1 MPSWGVHLGIANKVL
16 KNIDNIDKNLFMFGN
31 VTPDIN
37 NGYVIKNVS
46 KIIAH
51 KITHYDGEKDFKG
64 YRRFYIKYAKYI
76 QDPVILGS
84 LTHLMTDYYYNNITY
99 TKKAIW
105 DEKRESIIGVKL
117 NNGKQIKCNKE
128 ELRKLKRNDFRI
140 YADYVYKNSKFEDLK
155 FDEKILSVNQ
165 IVDEFA
171 ITKKESEETI
181 QYINKYING
190 EKFIIDMCE
199 KHEYLMYTKQE
210 MENMEKECVQFIT
223 EFLKRIKNIIIGK
236 TAGFCYG
243 VKEYIESLKKEIEE
257 FDFSN
262 YKVTSIYIGGGT
274 PSYIDSIYIVEIL
287 SELKEKLKCNLIEFK
302 DIEITIEVNP
312 GTVDTKKLNDY
323 KKSGINR
330 LSIGLQSTKNDI
342 LKKIGR
348 IHTYQEFL
356 EIYKLAR
363 ETGFKNIN
371 IDLMI
376 GIPEQKIGDLKNTL
390 QDIIKLEPEHISV
403 YSLIIEENT
412 PIEKMLEN
420 GEIKLPDEDLE
431 RNMYW
436 YVKNTLELNGYNHY
450 EISNFA
456 KLGKESRHNLNCW
469 NQEEYIGFGV
479 AAHSYLNGIRFSNTI
494 NVEEYIQHI
503 ENNRKEENIQ
513 IEESQSLED
522 KKNEFMM
529 LGFRKIQ
536 GVDIARFKEK
546 FIDNPIFLYREN
558 LNKLVEEGLIE
569 VDLNHIKLTNKGID
583 LANLVF
589 EEFVDDC

>member
-1 MPSWGVHLGIANKVL
+1 MLNELGIYIHIPFCKQKCYYCDFVSYSNK
-16 KNIDNIDKNLFMFGN
+16 
-31 VTPDIN
+31 
-37 NGYVIKNVS
+37 
-46 KIIAH
+46 
-51 KITHYDGEKDFKG
+51 
-64 YRRFYIKYAKYI
+64 
-76 QDPVILGS
+76 
-84 LTHLMTDYYYNNITY
+84 
-99 TKKAIW
+99 
-105 DEKRESIIGVKL
+105 
-117 NNGKQIKCNKE
+117 C
-128 ELRKLKRNDFRI
+128 
-140 YADYVYKNSKFEDLK
+140 
-155 FDEKILSVNQ
+155 
-165 IVDEFA
+165 
-171 ITKKESEETI
+171 SE
-181 QYINKYING
+181 
-190 EKFIIDMCE
+190 
-199 KHEYLMYTKQE
+199 
-210 MENMEKECVQFIT
+210 
-223 EFLKRIKNIIIGK
+223 
-236 TAGFCYG
+236 

-323 KKSGINR
+323 KKLGINR

-356 EIYKLAR
+356 EISKLAR

-376 GIPEQKIGDLKNTL
+376 GIPGQKIGDLKNTL

>member
-1 MPSWGVHLGIANKVL
+1 MLNELGIYIHIPFCKQKCYYCDFVSYSNK
-16 KNIDNIDKNLFMFGN
+16 
-31 VTPDIN
+31 
-37 NGYVIKNVS
+37 
-46 KIIAH
+46 
-51 KITHYDGEKDFKG
+51 
-64 YRRFYIKYAKYI
+64 
-76 QDPVILGS
+76 
-84 LTHLMTDYYYNNITY
+84 
-99 TKKAIW
+99 
-105 DEKRESIIGVKL
+105 
-117 NNGKQIKCNKE
+117 C
-128 ELRKLKRNDFRI
+128 
-140 YADYVYKNSKFEDLK
+140 
-155 FDEKILSVNQ
+155 
-165 IVDEFA
+165 
-171 ITKKESEETI
+171 SE
-181 QYINKYING
+181 
-190 EKFIIDMCE
+190 
-199 KHEYLMYTKQE
+199 
-210 MENMEKECVQFIT
+210 
-223 EFLKRIKNIIIGK
+223 
-236 TAGFCYG
+236 

-376 GIPEQKIGDLKNTL
+376 GIPGQKIGELKNTL

-494 NVEEYIQHI
+494 NVEEYIQHL

-546 FIDNPIFLYREN
+546 FIDNPIFLYREK

>member
-1 MPSWGVHLGIANKVL
+1 MLNELGIYIHIPFCKQKCYYCDFVSYSNK
-16 KNIDNIDKNLFMFGN
+16 
-31 VTPDIN
+31 
-37 NGYVIKNVS
+37 
-46 KIIAH
+46 
-51 KITHYDGEKDFKG
+51 
-64 YRRFYIKYAKYI
+64 
-76 QDPVILGS
+76 
-84 LTHLMTDYYYNNITY
+84 
-99 TKKAIW
+99 
-105 DEKRESIIGVKL
+105 
-117 NNGKQIKCNKE
+117 C
-128 ELRKLKRNDFRI
+128 
-140 YADYVYKNSKFEDLK
+140 
-155 FDEKILSVNQ
+155 
-165 IVDEFA
+165 
-171 ITKKESEETI
+171 SE
-181 QYINKYING
+181 
-190 EKFIIDMCE
+190 
-199 KHEYLMYTKQE
+199 
-210 MENMEKECVQFIT
+210 
-223 EFLKRIKNIIIGK
+223 
-236 TAGFCYG
+236 

-323 KKSGINR
+323 KKLGINR

-420 GEIKLPDEDLE
+420 GKIKLPDEDLE

>member
-1 MPSWGVHLGIANKVL
+1 MLNELGIYIHIPFCKQKCYYCDFVSYSNK
-16 KNIDNIDKNLFMFGN
+16 
-31 VTPDIN
+31 
-37 NGYVIKNVS
+37 
-46 KIIAH
+46 
-51 KITHYDGEKDFKG
+51 
-64 YRRFYIKYAKYI
+64 
-76 QDPVILGS
+76 
-84 LTHLMTDYYYNNITY
+84 
-99 TKKAIW
+99 
-105 DEKRESIIGVKL
+105 
-117 NNGKQIKCNKE
+117 C
-128 ELRKLKRNDFRI
+128 
-140 YADYVYKNSKFEDLK
+140 
-155 FDEKILSVNQ
+155 
-165 IVDEFA
+165 
-171 ITKKESEETI
+171 SE
-181 QYINKYING
+181 
-190 EKFIIDMCE
+190 
-199 KHEYLMYTKQE
+199 
-210 MENMEKECVQFIT
+210 
-223 EFLKRIKNIIIGK
+223 
-236 TAGFCYG
+236 

-323 KKSGINR
+323 KKLGINR

-376 GIPEQKIGDLKNTL
+376 GIPGQKIGDLKNTL

-569 VDLNHIKLTNKGID
+569 VDLNHIKLPNKGID

>member
-1 MPSWGVHLGIANKVL
+1 MLNELGIYIHIPFCKQKCYYCDFVSYSNK
-16 KNIDNIDKNLFMFGN
+16 
-31 VTPDIN
+31 
-37 NGYVIKNVS
+37 
-46 KIIAH
+46 
-51 KITHYDGEKDFKG
+51 
-64 YRRFYIKYAKYI
+64 
-76 QDPVILGS
+76 
-84 LTHLMTDYYYNNITY
+84 
-99 TKKAIW
+99 
-105 DEKRESIIGVKL
+105 
-117 NNGKQIKCNKE
+117 C
-128 ELRKLKRNDFRI
+128 
-140 YADYVYKNSKFEDLK
+140 
-155 FDEKILSVNQ
+155 
-165 IVDEFA
+165 
-171 ITKKESEETI
+171 SE
-181 QYINKYING
+181 
-190 EKFIIDMCE
+190 
-199 KHEYLMYTKQE
+199 
-210 MENMEKECVQFIT
+210 
-223 EFLKRIKNIIIGK
+223 
-236 TAGFCYG
+236 

-376 GIPEQKIGDLKNTL
+376 GIPGQKIGDLKNTL

-456 KLGKESRHNLNCW
+456 KFGKESRHNLNCW

-546 FIDNPIFLYREN
+546 FIDNPIFLYREK

>member
-1 MPSWGVHLGIANKVL
+1 MLNELGIYIHIPFCKQ
-16 KNIDNIDKNLFMFGN
+16 KCYYCDF
-31 VTPDIN
+31 
-37 NGYVIKNVS
+37 VS
-46 KIIAH
+46 
-51 KITHYDGEKDFKG
+51 Y
-64 YRRFYIKYAKYI
+64 
-76 QDPVILGS
+76 S
-84 LTHLMTDYYYNNITY
+84 N
-99 TKKAIW
+99 
-105 DEKRESIIGVKL
+105 
-117 NNGKQIKCNKE
+117 KCNE
-128 ELRKLKRNDFRI
+128 
-140 YADYVYKNSKFEDLK
+140 
-155 FDEKILSVNQ
+155 
-165 IVDEFA
+165 
-171 ITKKESEETI
+171 
-181 QYINKYING
+181 
-190 EKFIIDMCE
+190 
-199 KHEYLMYTKQE
+199 
-210 MENMEKECVQFIT
+210 
-223 EFLKRIKNIIIGK
+223 
-236 TAGFCYG
+236 

-323 KKSGINR
+323 KKLGINR

-376 GIPEQKIGDLKNTL
+376 GIPGQKIGDLKNTL

>member
-1 MPSWGVHLGIANKVL
+1 MLNELGIYIHIPFCKQKCYYCDFVSYSNK
-16 KNIDNIDKNLFMFGN
+16 
-31 VTPDIN
+31 
-37 NGYVIKNVS
+37 
-46 KIIAH
+46 
-51 KITHYDGEKDFKG
+51 
-64 YRRFYIKYAKYI
+64 
-76 QDPVILGS
+76 
-84 LTHLMTDYYYNNITY
+84 
-99 TKKAIW
+99 
-105 DEKRESIIGVKL
+105 
-117 NNGKQIKCNKE
+117 C
-128 ELRKLKRNDFRI
+128 
-140 YADYVYKNSKFEDLK
+140 
-155 FDEKILSVNQ
+155 
-165 IVDEFA
+165 
-171 ITKKESEETI
+171 SE
-181 QYINKYING
+181 
-190 EKFIIDMCE
+190 
-199 KHEYLMYTKQE
+199 
-210 MENMEKECVQFIT
+210 
-223 EFLKRIKNIIIGK
+223 
-236 TAGFCYG
+236 

-274 PSYIDSIYIVEIL
+274 PSYIDSIYIVEII

-323 KKSGINR
+323 KKLGINR

-376 GIPEQKIGDLKNTL
+376 GIPGQKIGDLKNTL

-479 AAHSYLNGIRFSNTI
+479 AAHSYLNDIRFSNTI

>member
-1 MPSWGVHLGIANKVL
+1 MLNELGIYIHIPFCKQKCYYCDFVSYSNK
-16 KNIDNIDKNLFMFGN
+16 
-31 VTPDIN
+31 
-37 NGYVIKNVS
+37 
-46 KIIAH
+46 
-51 KITHYDGEKDFKG
+51 
-64 YRRFYIKYAKYI
+64 
-76 QDPVILGS
+76 
-84 LTHLMTDYYYNNITY
+84 
-99 TKKAIW
+99 
-105 DEKRESIIGVKL
+105 
-117 NNGKQIKCNKE
+117 C
-128 ELRKLKRNDFRI
+128 
-140 YADYVYKNSKFEDLK
+140 
-155 FDEKILSVNQ
+155 
-165 IVDEFA
+165 
-171 ITKKESEETI
+171 SE
-181 QYINKYING
+181 
-190 EKFIIDMCE
+190 
-199 KHEYLMYTKQE
+199 
-210 MENMEKECVQFIT
+210 
-223 EFLKRIKNIIIGK
+223 
-236 TAGFCYG
+236 

-323 KKSGINR
+323 KKLGINR

-376 GIPEQKIGDLKNTL
+376 GIPGQKIGDLKNTL

-456 KLGKESRHNLNCW
+456 KFGKESRHNLNCW

-494 NVEEYIQHI
+494 NVEEYIQHL

>member
-1 MPSWGVHLGIANKVL
+1 MLNELGIYIHIPFCKQKCYYCDFVSYSNK
-16 KNIDNIDKNLFMFGN
+16 
-31 VTPDIN
+31 
-37 NGYVIKNVS
+37 
-46 KIIAH
+46 
-51 KITHYDGEKDFKG
+51 
-64 YRRFYIKYAKYI
+64 
-76 QDPVILGS
+76 
-84 LTHLMTDYYYNNITY
+84 
-99 TKKAIW
+99 
-105 DEKRESIIGVKL
+105 
-117 NNGKQIKCNKE
+117 C
-128 ELRKLKRNDFRI
+128 
-140 YADYVYKNSKFEDLK
+140 
-155 FDEKILSVNQ
+155 
-165 IVDEFA
+165 
-171 ITKKESEETI
+171 SE
-181 QYINKYING
+181 
-190 EKFIIDMCE
+190 
-199 KHEYLMYTKQE
+199 
-210 MENMEKECVQFIT
+210 
-223 EFLKRIKNIIIGK
+223 
-236 TAGFCYG
+236 

-323 KKSGINR
+323 KKLGINR

-376 GIPEQKIGDLKNTL
+376 GIPGQKIGDLKNTL
-390 QDIIKLEPEHISV
+390 QDIMKLEPEHISV

-456 KLGKESRHNLNCW
+456 KFGKESRHNLNCW

>member
-1 MPSWGVHLGIANKVL
+1 MLNELGIYIHIPFCKQKCYYCDFVSYSNK
-16 KNIDNIDKNLFMFGN
+16 
-31 VTPDIN
+31 
-37 NGYVIKNVS
+37 
-46 KIIAH
+46 
-51 KITHYDGEKDFKG
+51 
-64 YRRFYIKYAKYI
+64 
-76 QDPVILGS
+76 
-84 LTHLMTDYYYNNITY
+84 
-99 TKKAIW
+99 
-105 DEKRESIIGVKL
+105 
-117 NNGKQIKCNKE
+117 C
-128 ELRKLKRNDFRI
+128 
-140 YADYVYKNSKFEDLK
+140 
-155 FDEKILSVNQ
+155 
-165 IVDEFA
+165 
-171 ITKKESEETI
+171 SEV
-181 QYINKYING
+181 
-190 EKFIIDMCE
+190 
-199 KHEYLMYTKQE
+199 
-210 MENMEKECVQFIT
+210 KEC
-223 EFLKRIKNIIIGK
+223 
-236 TAGFCYG
+236 
-243 VKEYIESLKKEIEE
+243 IESLKKEIEE

-323 KKSGINR
+323 KKLGINR

-376 GIPEQKIGDLKNTL
+376 GIPGQKIGDLKNTL

-546 FIDNPIFLYREN
+546 FIDNPILLYREN

>member
-1 MPSWGVHLGIANKVL
+1 MLNELGIYIHIPFCKQKCYYCDFVSYSNK
-16 KNIDNIDKNLFMFGN
+16 
-31 VTPDIN
+31 
-37 NGYVIKNVS
+37 
-46 KIIAH
+46 
-51 KITHYDGEKDFKG
+51 
-64 YRRFYIKYAKYI
+64 
-76 QDPVILGS
+76 
-84 LTHLMTDYYYNNITY
+84 
-99 TKKAIW
+99 
-105 DEKRESIIGVKL
+105 
-117 NNGKQIKCNKE
+117 C
-128 ELRKLKRNDFRI
+128 
-140 YADYVYKNSKFEDLK
+140 
-155 FDEKILSVNQ
+155 
-165 IVDEFA
+165 
-171 ITKKESEETI
+171 SE
-181 QYINKYING
+181 
-190 EKFIIDMCE
+190 
-199 KHEYLMYTKQE
+199 
-210 MENMEKECVQFIT
+210 
-223 EFLKRIKNIIIGK
+223 
-236 TAGFCYG
+236 

-323 KKSGINR
+323 KKLGINR
-330 LSIGLQSTKNDI
+330 LSIGIQSTKNDI

-376 GIPEQKIGDLKNTL
+376 GIPGQKIGDLKNTL

>member
-1 MPSWGVHLGIANKVL
+1 MLNELGIYIHIPFCKQKCYYCDFVSYFNK
-16 KNIDNIDKNLFMFGN
+16 
-31 VTPDIN
+31 
-37 NGYVIKNVS
+37 
-46 KIIAH
+46 
-51 KITHYDGEKDFKG
+51 
-64 YRRFYIKYAKYI
+64 
-76 QDPVILGS
+76 
-84 LTHLMTDYYYNNITY
+84 
-99 TKKAIW
+99 
-105 DEKRESIIGVKL
+105 
-117 NNGKQIKCNKE
+117 C
-128 ELRKLKRNDFRI
+128 
-140 YADYVYKNSKFEDLK
+140 
-155 FDEKILSVNQ
+155 
-165 IVDEFA
+165 
-171 ITKKESEETI
+171 SE
-181 QYINKYING
+181 
-190 EKFIIDMCE
+190 
-199 KHEYLMYTKQE
+199 
-210 MENMEKECVQFIT
+210 
-223 EFLKRIKNIIIGK
+223 
-236 TAGFCYG
+236 

-323 KKSGINR
+323 KKLGINR

-376 GIPEQKIGDLKNTL
+376 GIPGQKIGDLKNTL

-412 PIEKMLEN
+412 PIKKMLEN

>member
-1 MPSWGVHLGIANKVL
+1 MLNELGIYIHIPFCKQKCYYCDFVSYSNKC
-16 KNIDNIDKNLFMFGN
+16 I
-31 VTPDIN
+31 
-37 NGYVIKNVS
+37 
-46 KIIAH
+46 
-51 KITHYDGEKDFKG
+51 E
-64 YRRFYIKYAKYI
+64 
-76 QDPVILGS
+76 
-84 LTHLMTDYYYNNITY
+84 
-99 TKKAIW
+99 
-105 DEKRESIIGVKL
+105 
-117 NNGKQIKCNKE
+117 
-128 ELRKLKRNDFRI
+128 
-140 YADYVYKNSKFEDLK
+140 
-155 FDEKILSVNQ
+155 
-165 IVDEFA
+165 
-171 ITKKESEETI
+171 
-181 QYINKYING
+181 
-190 EKFIIDMCE
+190 
-199 KHEYLMYTKQE
+199 
-210 MENMEKECVQFIT
+210 
-223 EFLKRIKNIIIGK
+223 
-236 TAGFCYG
+236 

-323 KKSGINR
+323 KKLGINR

-376 GIPEQKIGDLKNTL
+376 GIPGQKIGDLKNTL

-546 FIDNPIFLYREN
+546 FIDNPILLYREN

>member
-1 MPSWGVHLGIANKVL
+1 MLNELGIYIHIPFCKQKCYYCDFVSYSNK
-16 KNIDNIDKNLFMFGN
+16 
-31 VTPDIN
+31 
-37 NGYVIKNVS
+37 
-46 KIIAH
+46 
-51 KITHYDGEKDFKG
+51 
-64 YRRFYIKYAKYI
+64 
-76 QDPVILGS
+76 
-84 LTHLMTDYYYNNITY
+84 
-99 TKKAIW
+99 
-105 DEKRESIIGVKL
+105 
-117 NNGKQIKCNKE
+117 C
-128 ELRKLKRNDFRI
+128 
-140 YADYVYKNSKFEDLK
+140 
-155 FDEKILSVNQ
+155 
-165 IVDEFA
+165 
-171 ITKKESEETI
+171 SE
-181 QYINKYING
+181 
-190 EKFIIDMCE
+190 
-199 KHEYLMYTKQE
+199 
-210 MENMEKECVQFIT
+210 
-223 EFLKRIKNIIIGK
+223 
-236 TAGFCYG
+236 

-376 GIPEQKIGDLKNTL
+376 GIPGQKIGDLKNTL

-546 FIDNPIFLYREN
+546 FIANPIFLYREK

>member
-1 MPSWGVHLGIANKVL
+1 MLNELGIYIHIPFCKQKCYYCDFVSYSNK
-16 KNIDNIDKNLFMFGN
+16 
-31 VTPDIN
+31 
-37 NGYVIKNVS
+37 
-46 KIIAH
+46 
-51 KITHYDGEKDFKG
+51 
-64 YRRFYIKYAKYI
+64 
-76 QDPVILGS
+76 
-84 LTHLMTDYYYNNITY
+84 
-99 TKKAIW
+99 
-105 DEKRESIIGVKL
+105 
-117 NNGKQIKCNKE
+117 C
-128 ELRKLKRNDFRI
+128 
-140 YADYVYKNSKFEDLK
+140 
-155 FDEKILSVNQ
+155 
-165 IVDEFA
+165 
-171 ITKKESEETI
+171 SE
-181 QYINKYING
+181 
-190 EKFIIDMCE
+190 
-199 KHEYLMYTKQE
+199 
-210 MENMEKECVQFIT
+210 
-223 EFLKRIKNIIIGK
+223 
-236 TAGFCYG
+236 

-323 KKSGINR
+323 KKLGINR

-376 GIPEQKIGDLKNTL
+376 GIPGQKIGDLKNTL

>member
-1 MPSWGVHLGIANKVL
+1 MLNELGIYIHIPFCKQKCYYCDFVSYSNK
-16 KNIDNIDKNLFMFGN
+16 
-31 VTPDIN
+31 
-37 NGYVIKNVS
+37 
-46 KIIAH
+46 
-51 KITHYDGEKDFKG
+51 
-64 YRRFYIKYAKYI
+64 
-76 QDPVILGS
+76 
-84 LTHLMTDYYYNNITY
+84 
-99 TKKAIW
+99 
-105 DEKRESIIGVKL
+105 
-117 NNGKQIKCNKE
+117 C
-128 ELRKLKRNDFRI
+128 
-140 YADYVYKNSKFEDLK
+140 
-155 FDEKILSVNQ
+155 
-165 IVDEFA
+165 
-171 ITKKESEETI
+171 SE
-181 QYINKYING
+181 
-190 EKFIIDMCE
+190 
-199 KHEYLMYTKQE
+199 
-210 MENMEKECVQFIT
+210 
-223 EFLKRIKNIIIGK
+223 
-236 TAGFCYG
+236 

-312 GTVDTKKLNDY
+312 GTVDTKKLKN
-323 KKSGINR
+323 KKKLGINR

-376 GIPEQKIGDLKNTL
+376 GIPGQKIGDLKNTL

>member
-1 MPSWGVHLGIANKVL
+1 MLNELGIYIHIPFCKQKCYYCDFVSYSNK
-16 KNIDNIDKNLFMFGN
+16 
-31 VTPDIN
+31 
-37 NGYVIKNVS
+37 
-46 KIIAH
+46 
-51 KITHYDGEKDFKG
+51 
-64 YRRFYIKYAKYI
+64 
-76 QDPVILGS
+76 
-84 LTHLMTDYYYNNITY
+84 
-99 TKKAIW
+99 
-105 DEKRESIIGVKL
+105 
-117 NNGKQIKCNKE
+117 C
-128 ELRKLKRNDFRI
+128 
-140 YADYVYKNSKFEDLK
+140 
-155 FDEKILSVNQ
+155 
-165 IVDEFA
+165 
-171 ITKKESEETI
+171 SE
-181 QYINKYING
+181 
-190 EKFIIDMCE
+190 
-199 KHEYLMYTKQE
+199 
-210 MENMEKECVQFIT
+210 
-223 EFLKRIKNIIIGK
+223 
-236 TAGFCYG
+236 

-323 KKSGINR
+323 KKLGINR

-376 GIPEQKIGDLKNTL
+376 GIPGQKIGNLKNTL

>member
-1 MPSWGVHLGIANKVL
+1 MLNELGIYIHIPFCKQKCYYCDFVSYSNK
-16 KNIDNIDKNLFMFGN
+16 
-31 VTPDIN
+31 
-37 NGYVIKNVS
+37 
-46 KIIAH
+46 
-51 KITHYDGEKDFKG
+51 
-64 YRRFYIKYAKYI
+64 
-76 QDPVILGS
+76 
-84 LTHLMTDYYYNNITY
+84 
-99 TKKAIW
+99 
-105 DEKRESIIGVKL
+105 
-117 NNGKQIKCNKE
+117 C
-128 ELRKLKRNDFRI
+128 
-140 YADYVYKNSKFEDLK
+140 
-155 FDEKILSVNQ
+155 
-165 IVDEFA
+165 
-171 ITKKESEETI
+171 SE
-181 QYINKYING
+181 
-190 EKFIIDMCE
+190 
-199 KHEYLMYTKQE
+199 
-210 MENMEKECVQFIT
+210 
-223 EFLKRIKNIIIGK
+223 
-236 TAGFCYG
+236 

-323 KKSGINR
+323 KKLGINR

-376 GIPEQKIGDLKNTL
+376 GIPGQKIGDLKNTL

-546 FIDNPIFLYREN
+546 FIDNPIFLYSEN

>member
-1 MPSWGVHLGIANKVL
+1 MLNELGIYIHIPFCKQKCYYCDFVSYSNK
-16 KNIDNIDKNLFMFGN
+16 
-31 VTPDIN
+31 
-37 NGYVIKNVS
+37 
-46 KIIAH
+46 
-51 KITHYDGEKDFKG
+51 
-64 YRRFYIKYAKYI
+64 
-76 QDPVILGS
+76 
-84 LTHLMTDYYYNNITY
+84 
-99 TKKAIW
+99 
-105 DEKRESIIGVKL
+105 
-117 NNGKQIKCNKE
+117 C
-128 ELRKLKRNDFRI
+128 
-140 YADYVYKNSKFEDLK
+140 
-155 FDEKILSVNQ
+155 
-165 IVDEFA
+165 
-171 ITKKESEETI
+171 SE
-181 QYINKYING
+181 
-190 EKFIIDMCE
+190 
-199 KHEYLMYTKQE
+199 
-210 MENMEKECVQFIT
+210 
-223 EFLKRIKNIIIGK
+223 
-236 TAGFCYG
+236 

-323 KKSGINR
+323 KKLGINR

-376 GIPEQKIGDLKNTL
+376 GIPGQKIGDLKNTL

-479 AAHSYLNGIRFSNTI
+479 AAHSYLNCIRFSNAI
-494 NVEEYIQHI
+494 SVEEYIQNI
-503 ENNRKEENIQ
+503 KNNRKDENIQ
-513 IEESQSLED
+513 IEEKQSLED

>member
-1 MPSWGVHLGIANKVL
+1 MLNELGIYIHIPFCKQ
-16 KNIDNIDKNLFMFGN
+16 KCYYCDF
-31 VTPDIN
+31 
-37 NGYVIKNVS
+37 VS
-46 KIIAH
+46 
-51 KITHYDGEKDFKG
+51 Y
-64 YRRFYIKYAKYI
+64 
-76 QDPVILGS
+76 S
-84 LTHLMTDYYYNNITY
+84 N
-99 TKKAIW
+99 
-105 DEKRESIIGVKL
+105 
-117 NNGKQIKCNKE
+117 KCNE
-128 ELRKLKRNDFRI
+128 
-140 YADYVYKNSKFEDLK
+140 
-155 FDEKILSVNQ
+155 
-165 IVDEFA
+165 
-171 ITKKESEETI
+171 
-181 QYINKYING
+181 
-190 EKFIIDMCE
+190 
-199 KHEYLMYTKQE
+199 
-210 MENMEKECVQFIT
+210 
-223 EFLKRIKNIIIGK
+223 
-236 TAGFCYG
+236 

-323 KKSGINR
+323 KKLGINR

-376 GIPEQKIGDLKNTL
+376 GIPGQKIEDLKNTL

-412 PIEKMLEN
+412 PIEKMLKN

>member
-1 MPSWGVHLGIANKVL
+1 MLNELGIYIHIPFCKQKCYYCDFVSYSNK
-16 KNIDNIDKNLFMFGN
+16 
-31 VTPDIN
+31 
-37 NGYVIKNVS
+37 
-46 KIIAH
+46 
-51 KITHYDGEKDFKG
+51 
-64 YRRFYIKYAKYI
+64 
-76 QDPVILGS
+76 
-84 LTHLMTDYYYNNITY
+84 
-99 TKKAIW
+99 
-105 DEKRESIIGVKL
+105 
-117 NNGKQIKCNKE
+117 C
-128 ELRKLKRNDFRI
+128 
-140 YADYVYKNSKFEDLK
+140 
-155 FDEKILSVNQ
+155 
-165 IVDEFA
+165 
-171 ITKKESEETI
+171 SE
-181 QYINKYING
+181 
-190 EKFIIDMCE
+190 
-199 KHEYLMYTKQE
+199 
-210 MENMEKECVQFIT
+210 
-223 EFLKRIKNIIIGK
+223 
-236 TAGFCYG
+236 

-323 KKSGINR
+323 KKLGINR

-356 EIYKLAR
+356 KIYKLAR

-376 GIPEQKIGDLKNTL
+376 GIPGQKIGDLKNTL

-546 FIDNPIFLYREN
+546 FIDNPIFLYREK

-589 EEFVDDC
+589 EKFVDDC

>member
-1 MPSWGVHLGIANKVL
+1 MLNELGIYIHIPFCKQKCYYCDFVSYSNK
-16 KNIDNIDKNLFMFGN
+16 
-31 VTPDIN
+31 
-37 NGYVIKNVS
+37 
-46 KIIAH
+46 
-51 KITHYDGEKDFKG
+51 
-64 YRRFYIKYAKYI
+64 
-76 QDPVILGS
+76 
-84 LTHLMTDYYYNNITY
+84 
-99 TKKAIW
+99 
-105 DEKRESIIGVKL
+105 
-117 NNGKQIKCNKE
+117 C
-128 ELRKLKRNDFRI
+128 
-140 YADYVYKNSKFEDLK
+140 
-155 FDEKILSVNQ
+155 
-165 IVDEFA
+165 
-171 ITKKESEETI
+171 SE
-181 QYINKYING
+181 
-190 EKFIIDMCE
+190 
-199 KHEYLMYTKQE
+199 
-210 MENMEKECVQFIT
+210 
-223 EFLKRIKNIIIGK
+223 
-236 TAGFCYG
+236 

-376 GIPEQKIGDLKNTL
+376 GIPGQKIGDLKNTL

-412 PIEKMLEN
+412 PIKKMLEN

-546 FIDNPIFLYREN
+546 FIDNPIFLYREK

>member
-1 MPSWGVHLGIANKVL
+1 MLNELGIYIHIPFCKQKCYYCDFVSYSNK
-16 KNIDNIDKNLFMFGN
+16 
-31 VTPDIN
+31 
-37 NGYVIKNVS
+37 
-46 KIIAH
+46 
-51 KITHYDGEKDFKG
+51 
-64 YRRFYIKYAKYI
+64 
-76 QDPVILGS
+76 
-84 LTHLMTDYYYNNITY
+84 
-99 TKKAIW
+99 
-105 DEKRESIIGVKL
+105 
-117 NNGKQIKCNKE
+117 C
-128 ELRKLKRNDFRI
+128 
-140 YADYVYKNSKFEDLK
+140 
-155 FDEKILSVNQ
+155 
-165 IVDEFA
+165 
-171 ITKKESEETI
+171 SE
-181 QYINKYING
+181 
-190 EKFIIDMCE
+190 
-199 KHEYLMYTKQE
+199 
-210 MENMEKECVQFIT
+210 
-223 EFLKRIKNIIIGK
+223 
-236 TAGFCYG
+236 

-376 GIPEQKIGDLKNTL
+376 GIPGQKIGDLKNTL

-456 KLGKESRHNLNCW
+456 KFGKESRHNLNCW

-494 NVEEYIQHI
+494 NVEEYIQHL

-546 FIDNPIFLYREN
+546 FIDNPIFLYREK

>member
-1 MPSWGVHLGIANKVL
+1 MLNELGIYIHIPFCKQKCYYCDFVSYSNK
-16 KNIDNIDKNLFMFGN
+16 
-31 VTPDIN
+31 
-37 NGYVIKNVS
+37 
-46 KIIAH
+46 
-51 KITHYDGEKDFKG
+51 
-64 YRRFYIKYAKYI
+64 
-76 QDPVILGS
+76 
-84 LTHLMTDYYYNNITY
+84 
-99 TKKAIW
+99 
-105 DEKRESIIGVKL
+105 
-117 NNGKQIKCNKE
+117 C
-128 ELRKLKRNDFRI
+128 
-140 YADYVYKNSKFEDLK
+140 
-155 FDEKILSVNQ
+155 
-165 IVDEFA
+165 
-171 ITKKESEETI
+171 SE
-181 QYINKYING
+181 
-190 EKFIIDMCE
+190 
-199 KHEYLMYTKQE
+199 
-210 MENMEKECVQFIT
+210 
-223 EFLKRIKNIIIGK
+223 
-236 TAGFCYG
+236 

-274 PSYIDSIYIVEIL
+274 PSYIHSIYIVEIL

-323 KKSGINR
+323 KKLGINR

-376 GIPEQKIGDLKNTL
+376 GIPGQKIGDLKNTL

-494 NVEEYIQHI
+494 NVEEYIQHL

-546 FIDNPIFLYREN
+546 FIDNPIFLYREK

>member
-1 MPSWGVHLGIANKVL
+1 MLNELGIYIHIPFCKQKCYYCDFVSYSNK
-16 KNIDNIDKNLFMFGN
+16 
-31 VTPDIN
+31 
-37 NGYVIKNVS
+37 
-46 KIIAH
+46 
-51 KITHYDGEKDFKG
+51 
-64 YRRFYIKYAKYI
+64 
-76 QDPVILGS
+76 
-84 LTHLMTDYYYNNITY
+84 
-99 TKKAIW
+99 
-105 DEKRESIIGVKL
+105 
-117 NNGKQIKCNKE
+117 C
-128 ELRKLKRNDFRI
+128 
-140 YADYVYKNSKFEDLK
+140 
-155 FDEKILSVNQ
+155 
-165 IVDEFA
+165 
-171 ITKKESEETI
+171 SE
-181 QYINKYING
+181 
-190 EKFIIDMCE
+190 
-199 KHEYLMYTKQE
+199 
-210 MENMEKECVQFIT
+210 
-223 EFLKRIKNIIIGK
+223 
-236 TAGFCYG
+236 

-323 KKSGINR
+323 KKLGINR

-376 GIPEQKIGDLKNTL
+376 GIPGQKIGDLKNTL

-546 FIDNPIFLYREN
+546 FIDNPIFLYREI

>member
-1 MPSWGVHLGIANKVL
+1 MLNELGIYIHIPFCKQKCYYCDFVSYSNK
-16 KNIDNIDKNLFMFGN
+16 
-31 VTPDIN
+31 
-37 NGYVIKNVS
+37 
-46 KIIAH
+46 
-51 KITHYDGEKDFKG
+51 
-64 YRRFYIKYAKYI
+64 
-76 QDPVILGS
+76 
-84 LTHLMTDYYYNNITY
+84 
-99 TKKAIW
+99 
-105 DEKRESIIGVKL
+105 
-117 NNGKQIKCNKE
+117 C
-128 ELRKLKRNDFRI
+128 
-140 YADYVYKNSKFEDLK
+140 
-155 FDEKILSVNQ
+155 
-165 IVDEFA
+165 
-171 ITKKESEETI
+171 SE
-181 QYINKYING
+181 
-190 EKFIIDMCE
+190 
-199 KHEYLMYTKQE
+199 
-210 MENMEKECVQFIT
+210 
-223 EFLKRIKNIIIGK
+223 
-236 TAGFCYG
+236 

-348 IHTYQEFL
+348 IHTYQEFV

-376 GIPEQKIGDLKNTL
+376 GIPGQKIGDLKNTL

-546 FIDNPIFLYREN
+546 FIDNPIFLYREK

>member
-1 MPSWGVHLGIANKVL
+1 MLNELGIYIHIPFCKQKCYYCDFVSYSNK
-16 KNIDNIDKNLFMFGN
+16 
-31 VTPDIN
+31 
-37 NGYVIKNVS
+37 
-46 KIIAH
+46 
-51 KITHYDGEKDFKG
+51 
-64 YRRFYIKYAKYI
+64 
-76 QDPVILGS
+76 
-84 LTHLMTDYYYNNITY
+84 
-99 TKKAIW
+99 
-105 DEKRESIIGVKL
+105 
-117 NNGKQIKCNKE
+117 C
-128 ELRKLKRNDFRI
+128 
-140 YADYVYKNSKFEDLK
+140 
-155 FDEKILSVNQ
+155 
-165 IVDEFA
+165 
-171 ITKKESEETI
+171 SE
-181 QYINKYING
+181 
-190 EKFIIDMCE
+190 
-199 KHEYLMYTKQE
+199 
-210 MENMEKECVQFIT
+210 
-223 EFLKRIKNIIIGK
+223 
-236 TAGFCYG
+236 

-323 KKSGINR
+323 KKLGINR

-376 GIPEQKIGDLKNTL
+376 GIPGQKIGDLKNTL

-412 PIEKMLEN
+412 PIKKMLEN

-546 FIDNPIFLYREN
+546 FIDNPIFLYREK